1 MNYTGTFLNKNA
13 YNKLCFDRGSR
24 PQLLL
29 EKTVLK
35 IFEKIPGL
43 QQLQSS
49 GSYSLMGS
57 IFCKSS
63 TPSLILPRIFLKFS
77 YQQCGISLTDRF

>member
-1 MNYTGTFLNKNA
+1 MGTFLNMNA

-35 IFEKIPGL
+35 IFEKVPGL
-43 QQLQSS
+43 QQLHRVEV
-49 GSYSLMGS
+49 
-57 IFCKSS
+57 IV
-63 TPSLILPRIFLKFS
+63 
-77 YQQCGISLTDRF
+77 